1 MIQGLAASILTAPTT
16 AAGNTRVMAPA
27 KPWGGLRPALGVGRS
42 PFRYLLFLRFV
53 AINGTGL
60 VLLGAIW
67 MQGWIDRILAA
78 DDTHICKTIF
88 TLFVVGVAWTGQK
101 VLMLSRELNALE
113 SHPLGVGAR
122 STAVLREM
130 ASRDGHTRTALAAAL
145 RLKLL
150 HRITPVRHMASTLV
164 MLGLI
169 GTIVGFIIA
178 LSGVNQAAVTDAAAI
193 GPMVATLLHGMAMA
207 LYKTLVGS
215 VLNVWLMVD
224 YRLLEAGATHVLTH
238 VIEQGERDAAP

>member
-1 MIQGLAASILTAPTT
+1 MLMPQILSTAAETAGVTTPNWTWRSARDGLAMY
-16 AAGNTRVMAPA
+16 G
-27 KPWGGLRPALGVGRS
+27 K

-60 VLLGAIW
+60 ALLGAVW
-67 MQGWIDRILAA
+67 SQGWIGRILAA

-88 TLFVVGVAWTGQK
+88 ALFIVGLVWTGQK

-113 SHPLGVGAR
+113 LWPVGPPAR
-122 STAVLREM
+122 TTNLLREM
-130 ASRDGHTRTALAAAL
+130 AGRDGHTRAALAGTL

-150 HRITPVRHMASTLV
+150 HRIGPVRHMASTLV
-164 MLGLI
+164 LLGLI

-207 LYKTLVGS
+207 LFKTLVGS
-215 VLNVWLMVD
+215 VLNVWLMIN
-224 YRLLEAGATHVLTH
+224 YRLLEAGATHVVTH
-238 VIEQGERDAAP
+238 VVEIGERDAAP